1 MPVRGRMKSGE
12 IEKYVERGAES
23 VAMKTIKKRA
33 ILAVAFASLLTVP
46 AVADEDHHSCSID
59 HGQEVFKKFC
69 SACHMIEKGAKNTI
83 GPNLYGVYGHHVGRV
98 PGYQF
103 SQALLNADV
112 VLNKEAL
119 NEWLTRPRDFIPK
132 TKMPFAGLPKQQD
145 RTDVICYL
153 AAQSDNPQSA
163 GK

>member
-1 MPVRGRMKSGE
+1 MK
-12 IEKYVERGAES
+12 IN
-23 VAMKTIKKRA
+23 KKRA
-33 ILAVAFASLLTVP
+33 ALVVALMSLLAAPVL
-46 AVADEDHHSCSID
+46 AADEHQSCDLD

-112 VLNKEAL
+112 VLTKEAL
-119 NEWLTRPRDFIPK
+119 NEWLIRPRDFIPK
-132 TKMPFAGLPKQQD
+132 TKMPFAGLPKQED

-153 AAQSDNPQSA
+153 AAQSDNGQSA